1 MKGYSSMPNDPLG
14 RYKGVLSLAQLERA
28 RRCALQNAEELV
40 SDAELLVQHS
50 RWARGF
56 FLAQIAVEELGKYV
70 MIVSATGNIVMG
82 TMDWKKFWK
91 RYRSHKEKLQNIH
104 LMEEV
109 FFEEEPPK
117 ILDHLPNEVAEFDA
131 LKMRALYSEHFF
143 DRVIKPSDTL
153 QRPGRST
160 LPRSPAHVRHAAVEP
175 RRQREGR
182 LRATR
187 TRLHNHHPE
196 HLLSRTPRHAGLRR
210 RRDGGSAIVRA
221 TLLGLQHGCSKRARE
236 STLALSQPLRI

>member
-117 ILDHLPNEVAEFDA
+117 TLDHLPNEVAEFDA

-143 DRVIKPSDTL
+143 DRVIKPSEFMPEPFAR
-153 QRPGRST
+153 Q
-160 LPRSPAHVRHAAVEP
+160 AVELAGS
-175 RRQREGR
+175 RLEWQKTYEREIIGR
-182 LRATR
+182 IQLEELTRDRLLKAKLARWRAAMESLR
-187 TRLHNHHPE
+187 E
-196 HLLSRTPRHAGLRR
+196 WKGE
-210 RRDGGSAIVRA
+210 
-221 TLLGLQHGCSKRARE
+221 E
-236 STLALSQPLRI
+236 S

>member
-117 ILDHLPNEVAEFDA
+117 TLDHLPNEVAEFDA

-143 DRVIKPSDTL
+143 DRVIKPFEFML
-153 QRPGRST
+153 EPFARQ
-160 LPRSPAHVRHAAVEP
+160 AVELAGS
-175 RRQREGR
+175 RLEWQKTYEREIIGR
-182 LRATR
+182 IQLEELTR
-187 TRLHNHHPE
+187 DR
-196 HLLSRTPRHAGLRR
+196 LLSAKLARWRAAMESLREWK
-210 RRDGGSAIVRA
+210 GE
-221 TLLGLQHGCSKRARE
+221 E
-236 STLALSQPLRI
+236 S